1 MMFKIV
7 FKRISTGAMP
17 VMLVLAILVS
27 GCQSGGSAAG
37 YPSESNRSLI
47 PAARPVGSADAG
59 AYHYYLMAQ
68 LTLNEGN
75 LSEAQWYLEQAIQF
89 DPRSILLKMELS
101 DIHLA
106 QHDFKKAL
114 DLVERVLVD
123 QPHHVDALIR
133 AGRIHMQMGDR
144 SSAKAAFE
152 KALAIDSSDPNIFIQ
167 LGGIYWNE
175 NDPVSA
181 ERVFASMAL
190 RFPESFAAYYFYGK
204 ALAAQGKFDLAEDAF
219 KRSLELE
226 PSLEEPRHEL
236 VKIYQSQNRIE
247 QAMQAYQNLLFYHPD
262 NNKAALELAI
272 LYHQANQE
280 EPGLRLLIELGR
292 LSEDDSTIL
301 AYFFEQY
308 YETQQY
314 ELALWVLGGMLQG
327 AAQNS
332 ELHYLAGLTYD
343 GLKQPQNALAH
354 LKKVQA
360 HSRFYDNAVVHRAL
374 LLHDAGQIDQAIEVI
389 EQALVHDPQHAKY
402 YLYMGAFYEDL
413 QHYEKALAALKQ
425 GSAIDEGNARFH
437 FRIGV
442 IHDKMGNRQDA
453 IVAIKQS
460 LQIQPEDAEAL
471 NYLGYTYA
479 ELGIHLEEAEGLIRR
494 ALRIKPQDG
503 YITDSLAWVYY
514 KMGRYQEALE
524 WMIKAVSLAP
534 EDPTILEHMGD
545 VYLKLDQSDKAMKY
559 YRRSLE
565 LKDDDRSA
573 LEEKIRALQ

>member
-1 MMFKIV
+1 MTFRIV
-7 FKRISTGAMP
+7 LKRLSTGAM
-17 VMLVLAILVS
+17 MLVLAILVS
-27 GCQSGGSAAG
+27 GCQSGGNGAAG
-37 YPSESNRSLI
+37 YPSERERARI
-47 PAARPVGSADAG
+47 TAASHPGSVDAG
-59 AYHYYLMAQ
+59 AYHYYLMAR
-68 LTLNEGN
+68 LTINEGN
-75 LSEAQWYLEQAIQF
+75 LAEAQWYLEQAIQY

-114 DLVERVLVD
+114 DLVERVLSD

-133 AGRIHMQMGDR
+133 AGRIHLQMEDR
-144 SSAKAAFE
+144 SSAKTAFE
-152 KALAIDSSDPNIFIQ
+152 RALAIDSSDPNIFIQ

-175 NDPVSA
+175 NDPVGA
-181 ERVFASMAL
+181 ERVFASMTL
-190 RFPESFAAYYFYGK
+190 RFPESFAAFYFYGK
-204 ALAAQGKFDLAEDAF
+204 ALAAQEKFDPAEDAF
-219 KRSLELE
+219 KRSLALE
-226 PSLEEPRHEL
+226 PSLEEPHHEL

-247 QAMQAYQNLLFYHPD
+247 QALQVYRKLLFYHPD

-272 LYHQANQE
+272 LYHQADQE
-280 EPGLRLLIELGR
+280 EPGLRLLFELGR

-308 YETQQY
+308 YETEKY
-314 ELALWVLGGMLQG
+314 DLALWVLDGMLQG
-327 AAQNS
+327 AARNS

-354 LKKVQA
+354 LKMVQA

-374 LLHDAGQIDQAIEVI
+374 LLHDAGEIDKAIEVI

-413 QHYEKALAALKQ
+413 QDYERALAALKQ
-425 GSAIDEGNARFH
+425 GSAIDAGNARFH

-442 IHDKMGNRQDA
+442 VHDKMGNRQDA
-453 IVAIKQS
+453 IEAIKQS
-460 LQIQPEDAEAL
+460 LQIEPEDAEAL

-479 ELGIHLEEAEGLIRR
+479 ELGIHLEEAEGLIRQ

-524 WMIKAVSLAP
+524 WMLKAASLAP

-545 VYLKLDQSDKAMKY
+545 VYLKLDQSDKAIKY

-565 LKDDDRSA
+565 LKDDDHQA